1 LVFSPELRLHATRSR
16 FALFQFFF
24 QNPTFGTRI
33 LMINP
38 PAKKVLSQVGK
49 IDLRLPQVEKKQD
62 YGFGRDLVERSN
74 FANTRPG
81 R

>member
-1 LVFSPELRLHATRSR
+1 LAPSCGCTPQGHVLR
-16 FALFQFFF
+16 FFNFF

-49 IDLRLPQVEKKQD
+49 IDLRLPQVEKK
-62 YGFGRDLVERSN
+62 
-74 FANTRPG
+74 
-81 R
+81 